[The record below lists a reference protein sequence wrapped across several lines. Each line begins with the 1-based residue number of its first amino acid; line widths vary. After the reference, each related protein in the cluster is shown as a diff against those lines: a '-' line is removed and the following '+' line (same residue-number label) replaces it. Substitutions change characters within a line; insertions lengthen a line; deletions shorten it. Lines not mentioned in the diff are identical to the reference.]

1 VAFPLYNKYRCID
14 VLTYISLDCMIGAQ
28 RERERERERELT
40 DMEREEEGGR

>member
-1 VAFPLYNKYRCID
+1 MAFPLYNKYRCID
-14 VLTYISLDCMIGAQ
+14 VLTYISLDCMSAQ